1 MVYAERKF
9 YLYKYIQ
16 KIRIIAELFNF
27 TFLILS
33 RIIVFK
39 IGAEAINKKIRKFNR
54 LRKNGIQLMSFHSNL
69 LFIKIKKNI
78 MIKTNNLQ

>member
-33 RIIVFK
+33 RIIVFR

-54 LRKNGIQLMSFHSNL
+54 LRKKWHSINELSFQLVVYQN
-69 LFIKIKKNI
+69 KKNI